1 MNQSAKERVTVV
13 LSCVLM
19 RPMYQ
24 PYEYFLGFR
33 YTRARS
39 RDNFIS
45 FITVA
50 SMLGIMIGVMAL
62 IVVLSVMNGFH
73 KEIRERILG
82 MVSHATITSFEGGLK
97 DWPQAMEL
105 AKQHPEVVDAA
116 PYVESQVMLVNG
128 QNVAGA
134 LIRGIDPALEPRVAD
149 ISDKMNA
156 GSLDDLADKSYNIVL
171 GKELAMALGVAVGD
185 KVTVIT
191 PHAMVTPVGTMPR
204 LKRFTVSGVF
214 EVGMGDFDSGVALIH
229 IRDGARLSRLDDAVT
244 GVRLKVRDLY
254 EAQQV
259 AFELADQMQEIYYIR
274 DWSHYRRNF
283 FEALKT
289 EKRMMGFILFL
300 IVLVAAFSVIIAMI
314 MVVKEKQSDI
324 AILRT
329 IGASSR
335 SIMKIFLV
343 QGATIGV
350 FGVALGVIAGV
361 LLALNVEQIVSW
373 LEETLGF
380 EAIDSDLYYISRLP
394 SDVQAG
400 DVTLIAIVAF
410 VITVFFALLPAARAA
425 RVQPAEALR
434 YE

>member
-1 MNQSAKERVTVV
+1 
-13 LSCVLM
+13 
-19 RPMYQ
+19 MYQ

-82 MVSHATITSFEGGLK
+82 MVSHATITSFEGGLT
-97 DWPQAMEL
+97 DWPRAMEL
-105 AKQHPEVVDAA
+105 AKQHPEVLDAA

-134 LIRGIDPALEPRVAD
+134 LMRGIDPELEPRVAD
-149 ISDKMNA
+149 ISDKMNV
-156 GSLDDLADKSYNIVL
+156 GSLQDLADKSYNIVL
-171 GKELAMALGVAVGD
+171 GKELAMALGVTTGD

-204 LKRFTVSGVF
+204 LKRFTVSGIF
-214 EVGMGDFDSGVALIH
+214 EVGMGDFDSGVALMH
-229 IRDGARLSRLDDAVT
+229 IRDAARLSRLGDAVT

-254 EAQQV
+254 DAQQV
-259 AFELADQMQEIYYIR
+259 AFELADQMKDIYYVK

-350 FGVALGVIAGV
+350 FGVVLGVIAGV
-361 LLALNVEQIVSW
+361 LLALNVEKIVSW
-373 LEETLGF
+373 LEDLLGF

-394 SDVQAG
+394 SDVQVG
-400 DVTLIAIVAF
+400 DVTLIATVAF
-410 VITVFFALLPAARAA
+410 IITVLFALLPAARAA
-425 RVQPAEALR
+425 KVQPAEALR

>member
-1 MNQSAKERVTVV
+1 
-13 LSCVLM
+13 M

-82 MVSHATITSFEGGLK
+82 MVSHATITSFEGGLE
-97 DWPQAMEL
+97 DWPRAMEL
-105 AKQHPEVVDAA
+105 AKQHPEVLDAA

-134 LIRGIDPALEPRVAD
+134 LMRGIDPELEPRVAD
-149 ISDKMNA
+149 ISDKMTV

-171 GKELAMALGVAVGD
+171 GKELAMALGVTTGD

-204 LKRFTVSGVF
+204 LKRFTVSGIF
-214 EVGMGDFDSGVALIH
+214 EVGMGDFDSGVALMH
-229 IRDGARLSRLDDAVT
+229 IRDAARLGRLGDAVT

-259 AFELADQMQEIYYIR
+259 AFELADQMKDIYYVK

-350 FGVALGVIAGV
+350 FGVVLGVIAGV

-373 LEETLGF
+373 LEDVLGF

-400 DVTLIAIVAF
+400 DVTLIAVVAF
-410 VITVFFALLPAARAA
+410 IITVLFALLPAARAA
-425 RVQPAEALR
+425 RTQPAEALR

>member
-1 MNQSAKERVTVV
+1 
-13 LSCVLM
+13 M

-82 MVSHATITSFEGGLK
+82 MVSHATITSFEGGLE
-97 DWPQAMEL
+97 DWPRAMEL
-105 AKQHPEVVDAA
+105 AKQHPEVLDAA

-134 LIRGIDPALEPRVAD
+134 LMRGIDPELEPRVAD
-149 ISDKMNA
+149 ISDKMTV

-171 GKELAMALGVAVGD
+171 GKELAMALGVTTGD

-204 LKRFTVSGVF
+204 LKRFTVSGIF
-214 EVGMGDFDSGVALIH
+214 EVGMGDFDSGVALMH
-229 IRDGARLSRLDDAVT
+229 IRDAARLGRLGDAVT

-259 AFELADQMQEIYYIR
+259 AFELADQM
-274 DWSHYRRNF
+274 
-283 FEALKT
+283 K
-289 EKRMMGFILFL
+289 
-300 IVLVAAFSVIIAMI
+300 
-314 MVVKEKQSDI
+314 DI
-324 AILRT
+324 
-329 IGASSR
+329 
-335 SIMKIFLV
+335 
-343 QGATIGV
+343 
-350 FGVALGVIAGV
+350 
-361 LLALNVEQIVSW
+361 
-373 LEETLGF
+373 
-380 EAIDSDLYYISRLP
+380 
-394 SDVQAG
+394 
-400 DVTLIAIVAF
+400 
-410 VITVFFALLPAARAA
+410 
-425 RVQPAEALR
+425 
-434 YE
+434 

>member
-1 MNQSAKERVTVV
+1 
-13 LSCVLM
+13 M

-134 LIRGIDPALEPRVAD
+134 LIRGIDPVLEPRVAD

>member
-1 MNQSAKERVTVV
+1 
-13 LSCVLM
+13 M

-82 MVSHATITSFEGGLK
+82 MVSHATITSFEGGLE
-97 DWPQAMEL
+97 DWPRAMEL
-105 AKQHPEVVDAA
+105 AKQHPEVIDAA

-134 LIRGIDPALEPRVAD
+134 LMRGIDPDLEPRVAD
-149 ISDKMNA
+149 ISDKMTV
-156 GSLDDLADKSYNIVL
+156 GSLEDLADKSYNIVL
-171 GKELAMALGVAVGD
+171 GKELAMALGVTTGD

-204 LKRFTVSGVF
+204 LKRFTVSGIF
-214 EVGMGDFDSGVALIH
+214 EVGMGDFDSGVALMH
-229 IRDGARLSRLDDAVT
+229 IRDAARLSRLGDAVT

-254 EAQQV
+254 DAQQV
-259 AFELADQMQEIYYIR
+259 AFELADQMKDIYYVR

-300 IVLVAAFSVIIAMI
+300 IVLVAAFSVIIAMV

-350 FGVALGVIAGV
+350 FGVVLGVIAGV
-361 LLALNVEQIVSW
+361 LLALNVERIVSW
-373 LEETLGF
+373 LEEMLGF

-400 DVTLIAIVAF
+400 DVTLIATVAF
-410 VITVFFALLPAARAA
+410 IITVLFALLPAARAA
-425 RVQPAEALR
+425 RTQPAEALR

>member
-1 MNQSAKERVTVV
+1 
-13 LSCVLM
+13 M

-82 MVSHATITSFEGGLK
+82 MVSHATITSFEGGLE
-97 DWPQAMEL
+97 DWPRAMEL
-105 AKQHPEVVDAA
+105 AKQHPEVIDAA

-134 LIRGIDPALEPRVAD
+134 LMRGIDPDLEPRVAD
-149 ISDKMNA
+149 ISDKMNV

-171 GKELAMALGVAVGD
+171 GKELAMALGVTTGD

-204 LKRFTVSGVF
+204 LKRFTVSGIF
-214 EVGMGDFDSGVALIH
+214 EVGMGDFDSGVALMH
-229 IRDGARLSRLDDAVT
+229 IRDAARLNRLENAVT

-254 EAQQV
+254 DAQQV
-259 AFELADQMQEIYYIR
+259 AFELADQMKDIYYVK

-350 FGVALGVIAGV
+350 FGVVLGVIAGV

-373 LEETLGF
+373 LEEMLGF

-394 SDVQAG
+394 SDVQVG
-400 DVTLIAIVAF
+400 DVTLIATVAF
-410 VITVFFALLPAARAA
+410 VITVLFALLPAARAA
-425 RVQPAEALR
+425 RTQPAEALR

>member
-1 MNQSAKERVTVV
+1 
-13 LSCVLM
+13 M

-259 AFELADQMQEIYYIR
+259 AFELADQMKEIYYIR

-329 IGASSR
+329 LGASSG

-343 QGATIGV
+343 QGTTIGT
-350 FGVALGVIAGV
+350 LGV
-361 LLALNVEQIVSW
+361 LLGVLSGILLAINVETIVTA
-373 LEETLGF
+373 LESALGF
-380 EAIDSDLYYISRLP
+380 QAINPDLYYISRLP
-394 SDVQAG
+394 SDVHWQ
-400 DVTLIAIVAF
+400 DVAVIAAVAF
-410 VITVFFALLPAARAA
+410 VITILFALFPAWRASQ
-425 RVQPAEALR
+425 VQPAEALR

>member
-1 MNQSAKERVTVV
+1 
-13 LSCVLM
+13 M

-171 GKELAMALGVAVGD
+171 GKELAMTLGVAVGD

>member
-1 MNQSAKERVTVV
+1 
-13 LSCVLM
+13 M

-82 MVSHATITSFEGGLK
+82 MVSHATITSFEGGLT
-97 DWPQAMEL
+97 DWPRAMEL
-105 AKQHPEVVDAA
+105 AKQHPEVLDAA

-134 LIRGIDPALEPRVAD
+134 LMRGIDPELEPRVAD
-149 ISDKMNA
+149 ISDKMNV
-156 GSLDDLADKSYNIVL
+156 GSLQDLADKSYNIVL
-171 GKELAMALGVAVGD
+171 GKELAMALGVTTGD

-204 LKRFTVSGVF
+204 LKRFTVSGIF
-214 EVGMGDFDSGVALIH
+214 EVGMGDFDSGVALMH
-229 IRDGARLSRLDDAVT
+229 IRDAARLSRLGDAVT

-254 EAQQV
+254 DAQQV
-259 AFELADQMQEIYYIR
+259 AFELADQMKDIYYVK

-314 MVVKEKQSDI
+314 MVVKDKQSDI

-350 FGVALGVIAGV
+350 FGVVLGVIAGV
-361 LLALNVEQIVSW
+361 LLALNVEKIVSW
-373 LEETLGF
+373 LEDLLGF

-394 SDVQAG
+394 SDVQVG
-400 DVTLIAIVAF
+400 DVTLIATVAF
-410 VITVFFALLPAARAA
+410 IITVLFALLPAARAA
-425 RVQPAEALR
+425 KVQPAEALR

>member
-1 MNQSAKERVTVV
+1 
-13 LSCVLM
+13 
-19 RPMYQ
+19 MYQ

-134 LIRGIDPALEPRVAD
+134 LIRGIDPGLEPRVAD

-171 GKELAMALGVAVGD
+171 GKELAMALGVTTGD

-204 LKRFTVSGVF
+204 LKRFTVSGIF
-214 EVGMGDFDSGVALIH
+214 EVGMGDFDSGVALMH
-229 IRDGARLSRLDDAVT
+229 IRDAARLSRLGDAVT

-254 EAQQV
+254 DAQQV
-259 AFELADQMQEIYYIR
+259 AFELADQMKDIYYVK

-350 FGVALGVIAGV
+350 FGVVLGVIAGV
-361 LLALNVEQIVSW
+361 LLALNVEKIVSW
-373 LEETLGF
+373 LEDLLGF

-394 SDVQAG
+394 SDVQVG
-400 DVTLIAIVAF
+400 DVTLIATVAF
-410 VITVFFALLPAARAA
+410 IITVLFALLPAARAA
-425 RVQPAEALR
+425 KVQPAEALR

>member
-1 MNQSAKERVTVV
+1 
-13 LSCVLM
+13 M

-97 DWPQAMEL
+97 DWPRAMEL
-105 AKQHPEVVDAA
+105 ARQHPEVVDAA

-134 LIRGIDPALEPRVAD
+134 IMRGIDPALEPRVAD

-156 GSLDDLADKSYNIVL
+156 GSLDDLADESYNIVL
-171 GKELAMALGVAVGD
+171 GKELAMALGLTTGD

-204 LKRFTVSGVF
+204 LKRFTVSGIF
-214 EVGMGDFDSGVALIH
+214 EVGMGDFDSGVALAH
-229 IRDGARLSRLDDAVT
+229 IRDAAKLSRLDDAVT

-259 AFELADQMQEIYYIR
+259 AFELADQMKDIYYVR

-350 FGVALGVIAGV
+350 FGVTLGVIAGV

-373 LEETLGF
+373 LEELLGF
-380 EAIDSDLYYISRLP
+380 EAINSDLYYISRLP

-400 DVTLIAIVAF
+400 DVTLIAGVAF
-410 VITVFFALLPAARAA
+410 AITVLFALLPAARAA

>member
-1 MNQSAKERVTVV
+1 
-13 LSCVLM
+13 M

-204 LKRFTVSGVF
+204 LKRFTVTGVF

-394 SDVQAG
+394 SDVQVG

>member
-1 MNQSAKERVTVV
+1 
-13 LSCVLM
+13 
-19 RPMYQ
+19 MYQ

-82 MVSHATITSFEGGLK
+82 MVSHATITSFEGGLR
-97 DWPQAMEL
+97 DWPRAMEL
-105 AKQHPEVVDAA
+105 AKQHPEVLDAA

-134 LIRGIDPALEPRVAD
+134 LMRGIDPVLEPRVAD
-149 ISDKMNA
+149 ISDKMNV
-156 GSLDDLADKSYNIVL
+156 GSLEDLADKSYNIVL
-171 GKELAMALGVAVGD
+171 GKELAMALGVTTGD

-204 LKRFTVSGVF
+204 LKRFTVSGIF
-214 EVGMGDFDSGVALIH
+214 EVGMGDFDSGVALMH
-229 IRDGARLSRLDDAVT
+229 IRDAARLSRLEDAVT

-259 AFELADQMQEIYYIR
+259 AFELADQMKDIYYVK

-350 FGVALGVIAGV
+350 FGVVLGVIAGV

-373 LEETLGF
+373 LEEILGF

-400 DVTLIAIVAF
+400 DVTLIAAVAF
-410 VITVFFALLPAARAA
+410 VITVLFALLPAARAA
-425 RVQPAEALR
+425 RTQPAEALR

>member
-1 MNQSAKERVTVV
+1 
-13 LSCVLM
+13 
-19 RPMYQ
+19 MYQ

-82 MVSHATITSFEGGLK
+82 MVSHATITSFEGGLE
-97 DWPQAMEL
+97 DWPRAMEL
-105 AKQHPEVVDAA
+105 AKQHPEVIDAA

-134 LIRGIDPALEPRVAD
+134 LMRGIDPGLEPRVAD
-149 ISDKMNA
+149 ISDKMNV

-171 GKELAMALGVAVGD
+171 GKELAMALGVTTGD

-204 LKRFTVSGVF
+204 LKRFTVSGIF
-214 EVGMGDFDSGVALIH
+214 EVGMGDFDSGVALMH
-229 IRDGARLSRLDDAVT
+229 IRDAARLSRLENAVT

-254 EAQQV
+254 DAQQV
-259 AFELADQMQEIYYIR
+259 AFELADQMKDIYYVK

-350 FGVALGVIAGV
+350 FGVVLGVIAGV
-361 LLALNVEQIVSW
+361 LLALNVERIVSW
-373 LEETLGF
+373 LEEMLGF

-394 SDVQAG
+394 SDVQVG
-400 DVTLIAIVAF
+400 DVTLIATVAF
-410 VITVFFALLPAARAA
+410 VITVLFALLPAARAA
-425 RVQPAEALR
+425 RTQPAEALR

>member
-1 MNQSAKERVTVV
+1 
-13 LSCVLM
+13 M

-82 MVSHATITSFEGGLK
+82 MVSHATITSFEGGLT
-97 DWPQAMEL
+97 DWPRAMEL
-105 AKQHPEVVDAA
+105 AKQHPEVLDAA

-134 LIRGIDPALEPRVAD
+134 LMRGIDPELEPRVAD
-149 ISDKMNA
+149 ISDKMNV
-156 GSLDDLADKSYNIVL
+156 GSLQDLADKSYNIVL
-171 GKELAMALGVAVGD
+171 GKELAMALGVTTGD

-204 LKRFTVSGVF
+204 LKRFTVSGIF
-214 EVGMGDFDSGVALIH
+214 EVGMGDFDSGVALMH
-229 IRDGARLSRLDDAVT
+229 IRDAARLSRLGDAVT

-254 EAQQV
+254 DAQQV
-259 AFELADQMQEIYYIR
+259 AFELADQMKDIYYVK

-350 FGVALGVIAGV
+350 FGVVLGVIAGV
-361 LLALNVEQIVSW
+361 LLALNVEKIVSW
-373 LEETLGF
+373 LEDLLGF

-394 SDVQAG
+394 SDVQVG
-400 DVTLIAIVAF
+400 DVTLIATVAF
-410 VITVFFALLPAARAA
+410 IITVLFALLPAARAA
-425 RVQPAEALR
+425 KVQPAEALR

>member
-1 MNQSAKERVTVV
+1 
-13 LSCVLM
+13 
-19 RPMYQ
+19 MYQ

-82 MVSHATITSFEGGLK
+82 MVSHATITSFEGGLQ
-97 DWPQAMEL
+97 DWPRAMEL
-105 AKQHPEVVDAA
+105 AKQHPEVLDAA

-134 LIRGIDPALEPRVAD
+134 LMRGIDPELEPRVAD
-149 ISDKMNA
+149 ISDKMNV
-156 GSLDDLADKSYNIVL
+156 GSLEDLADKSYNIVL
-171 GKELAMALGVAVGD
+171 GKELAMALGVTTGD

-204 LKRFTVSGVF
+204 LKRFTVSGIF
-214 EVGMGDFDSGVALIH
+214 EVGMGDFDSGVALLH
-229 IRDGARLSRLDDAVT
+229 IRDAARLSRLEDAVT

-259 AFELADQMQEIYYIR
+259 AFELADQMKDIYYVK

-350 FGVALGVIAGV
+350 FGVVLGVIAGV

-373 LEETLGF
+373 LEEILGF

-400 DVTLIAIVAF
+400 DVTLIAAVAF
-410 VITVFFALLPAARAA
+410 VITVLFALLPAARAA
-425 RVQPAEALR
+425 RTQPAEALR

>member
-1 MNQSAKERVTVV
+1 
-13 LSCVLM
+13 
-19 RPMYQ
+19 MYQ

-33 YTRARS
+33 YTRAKS

-45 FITVA
+45 FITIA

-82 MVSHATITSFEGGLK
+82 MVSHATITSFEGGLE
-97 DWPQAMEL
+97 DWPRAMEL
-105 AKQHPEVVDAA
+105 AKQHPDVVDAA

-134 LIRGIDPALEPRVAD
+134 LMRGIDPAMEPRVAD
-149 ISDKMNA
+149 ISENMNV
-156 GSLDDLADKSYNIVL
+156 GTLDELTDKSYNIVL
-171 GKELAMALGVAVGD
+171 GKELAAMLGVAVGD

-191 PHAMVTPVGTMPR
+191 PHAMITPVGTMPR
-204 LKRFTVSGVF
+204 LKRFTVSGIF
-214 EVGMGDFDSGVALIH
+214 EVGMGDFDSGVALTH
-229 IRDGARLSRLDDAVT
+229 IRDAARLGRLGDAVT
-244 GVRLKVRDLY
+244 GVRLKVKDLY
-254 EAQQV
+254 EAQRV
-259 AFELADQMQEIYYIR
+259 AFELADQMSNIYYIK
-274 DWSHYRRNF
+274 DWSYYRRNF

-350 FGVALGVIAGV
+350 FGVLLGVIAGV
-361 LLALNVEQIVSW
+361 LLAVNVEAIVSW
-373 LEETLGF
+373 LEELFGF
-380 EAIDSDLYYISRLP
+380 EAIDSNLYYISKLP
-394 SDVQAG
+394 SDVQVA
-400 DVTLIAIVAF
+400 DVSLIAVVAF
-410 VITVFFALLPAARAA
+410 VITVLFALIPASRAA

>member
-1 MNQSAKERVTVV
+1 
-13 LSCVLM
+13 M

-82 MVSHATITSFEGGLK
+82 MVSHATITSFEGGLE

-105 AKQHPEVVDAA
+105 AKQHPEVIDAA

-134 LIRGIDPALEPRVAD
+134 LMRGIDPGLEPRVAD
-149 ISDKMNA
+149 ISDKMTV

-171 GKELAMALGVAVGD
+171 GKELAMALGVTTGD

-204 LKRFTVSGVF
+204 LKRFTVSGIF
-214 EVGMGDFDSGVALIH
+214 EVGMGDFDSGVALMH
-229 IRDGARLSRLDDAVT
+229 IRDAARLSRLENAVT

-254 EAQQV
+254 DAQQV
-259 AFELADQMQEIYYIR
+259 AFELADQMKDIYYVK

-350 FGVALGVIAGV
+350 FGVVLGVIAGV

-373 LEETLGF
+373 LEEMLGF

-400 DVTLIAIVAF
+400 DVTLIATVAF
-410 VITVFFALLPAARAA
+410 VITVLFALLPAARAA
-425 RVQPAEALR
+425 RTQPAEALR

>member
-1 MNQSAKERVTVV
+1 
-13 LSCVLM
+13 
-19 RPMYQ
+19 MYQ

-82 MVSHATITSFEGGLK
+82 MVSHATITSFEGGLR
-97 DWPQAMEL
+97 DWPRAMEL
-105 AKQHPEVVDAA
+105 AKQHPEVLDAA

-134 LIRGIDPALEPRVAD
+134 LMRGIDPDLEPRVAD
-149 ISDKMNA
+149 ISDKMNV
-156 GSLDDLADKSYNIVL
+156 GSLEDLADKSYNIVL
-171 GKELAMALGVAVGD
+171 GKELAMALGVTTGD

-204 LKRFTVSGVF
+204 LKRFTVSGIF
-214 EVGMGDFDSGVALIH
+214 EVGMGDFDSGVALMH
-229 IRDGARLSRLDDAVT
+229 IRDAARLSRLEDAVT

-259 AFELADQMQEIYYIR
+259 AFELADQMKDIYYVK

-350 FGVALGVIAGV
+350 FGVVLGVIAGV

-373 LEETLGF
+373 LEEILGF

-400 DVTLIAIVAF
+400 DVTLIAAVAF
-410 VITVFFALLPAARAA
+410 VITVLFALLPAARAA
-425 RVQPAEALR
+425 RTQPAEALR

>member
-1 MNQSAKERVTVV
+1 
-13 LSCVLM
+13 M

-82 MVSHATITSFEGGLK
+82 MVSHATITSFEGGLE
-97 DWPQAMEL
+97 DWPRAMEL
-105 AKQHPEVVDAA
+105 AKQHPEVLDAA
-116 PYVESQVMLVNG
+116 PYVESHVMLVNG

>member
-1 MNQSAKERVTVV
+1 
-13 LSCVLM
+13 M

-82 MVSHATITSFEGGLK
+82 MVSHATITSFEGGLA
-97 DWPQAMEL
+97 DWPRAMEL
-105 AKQHPEVVDAA
+105 AKQHPEVLDAA

-134 LIRGIDPALEPRVAD
+134 LMRGIDPELEPRVAD
-149 ISDKMNA
+149 ISDKMNV
-156 GSLDDLADKSYNIVL
+156 GSLEDLTDKSYNIVL
-171 GKELAMALGVAVGD
+171 GKELAMALGVTTGD

-204 LKRFTVSGVF
+204 LKRFTVSGIF
-214 EVGMGDFDSGVALIH
+214 EVGMGDFDSGVALTH
-229 IRDGARLSRLDDAVT
+229 IRDAARLSRLGDAVT

-254 EAQQV
+254 DAQQV
-259 AFELADQMQEIYYIR
+259 AFELADQMKDIYYVK

-350 FGVALGVIAGV
+350 FGVVLGVIAGV
-361 LLALNVEQIVSW
+361 LLALNVEKIVSW
-373 LEETLGF
+373 LEELLGF

-400 DVTLIAIVAF
+400 DVTLIATVAF
-410 VITVFFALLPAARAA
+410 IITVLFALLPAARAA

>member
-1 MNQSAKERVTVV
+1 
-13 LSCVLM
+13 M

>member
-1 MNQSAKERVTVV
+1 
-13 LSCVLM
+13 M

-134 LIRGIDPALEPRVAD
+134 LIRGIDPGLEPRVAD

-171 GKELAMALGVAVGD
+171 GKELAMALGVTVGD
-185 KVTVIT
+185 NVTVIT

-214 EVGMGDFDSGVALIH
+214 EVGMGDFDSGVGLIH
-229 IRDGARLSRLDDAVT
+229 IRDGARLGRLDDAVT

-350 FGVALGVIAGV
+350 FGVTLGVIAGV

-410 VITVFFALLPAARAA
+410 IITVFFALLPAARAA

>member
-1 MNQSAKERVTVV
+1 
-13 LSCVLM
+13 
-19 RPMYQ
+19 MYQ

-82 MVSHATITSFEGGLK
+82 MVSHATITSFEGGLA
-97 DWPQAMEL
+97 DWPRAMEL
-105 AKQHPEVVDAA
+105 AKQHPEVLDAA

-134 LIRGIDPALEPRVAD
+134 LMRGIDPELEPRVAD
-149 ISDKMNA
+149 ISDKMNV
-156 GSLDDLADKSYNIVL
+156 GSLEDLTDKSYNIVL
-171 GKELAMALGVAVGD
+171 GKELAMALGVTTGD

-204 LKRFTVSGVF
+204 LKRFTVSGIF
-214 EVGMGDFDSGVALIH
+214 EVGMGDFDSGVALTH
-229 IRDGARLSRLDDAVT
+229 IRDAARLSRLGDAVT

-254 EAQQV
+254 DAQQV
-259 AFELADQMQEIYYIR
+259 AFELADQMKDIYYVK

-350 FGVALGVIAGV
+350 FGVVLGVIAGV
-361 LLALNVEQIVSW
+361 LLALNVEKIVSW
-373 LEETLGF
+373 LEELLGF

-400 DVTLIAIVAF
+400 DVTLIATVAF
-410 VITVFFALLPAARAA
+410 IITVLFALLPAARAA

>member
-1 MNQSAKERVTVV
+1 
-13 LSCVLM
+13 M

-82 MVSHATITSFEGGLK
+82 MVSHATITSFEGGLR
-97 DWPQAMEL
+97 DWPRAMEL
-105 AKQHPEVVDAA
+105 AKQHPEVLDAA

-134 LIRGIDPALEPRVAD
+134 LMRGIDPDLEPRVAD
-149 ISDKMNA
+149 ISDKMNV
-156 GSLDDLADKSYNIVL
+156 GSLEDLTDKSYNIVL
-171 GKELAMALGVAVGD
+171 GKELAMALGVTTGD

-204 LKRFTVSGVF
+204 LKRFTVSGIF
-214 EVGMGDFDSGVALIH
+214 EVGMGDFDSGVALMH
-229 IRDGARLSRLDDAVT
+229 IRDAARLSRLEDAVT

-259 AFELADQMQEIYYIR
+259 AFELADQMKDIYYVK

-350 FGVALGVIAGV
+350 FGVVLGVIAGV

-373 LEETLGF
+373 LEEILGF

-400 DVTLIAIVAF
+400 DVTLIAAVAF
-410 VITVFFALLPAARAA
+410 VITVLFALLPAARAA
-425 RVQPAEALR
+425 RTQPAEALR

>member
-1 MNQSAKERVTVV
+1 
-13 LSCVLM
+13 
-19 RPMYQ
+19 MYQ

-50 SMLGIMIGVMAL
+50 SMFGIMIGVMAL

-82 MVSHATITSFEGGLK
+82 MVSHATITSFEGGLR
-97 DWPQAMEL
+97 DWPRAMEL
-105 AKQHPEVVDAA
+105 AKQHPEVLDAA

-134 LIRGIDPALEPRVAD
+134 LMRGIDPVLEPRVAD
-149 ISDKMNA
+149 ISDKMNV
-156 GSLDDLADKSYNIVL
+156 GSLEDLADKSYNIVL
-171 GKELAMALGVAVGD
+171 GKELAMALGVTTGD

-204 LKRFTVSGVF
+204 LKRFTVSGIF
-214 EVGMGDFDSGVALIH
+214 EVGMGDFDSGVALMH
-229 IRDGARLSRLDDAVT
+229 IRDAARLSRLEDAVT

-259 AFELADQMQEIYYIR
+259 AFELADQMKDIYYVK

-350 FGVALGVIAGV
+350 FGVVLGVIAGV

-373 LEETLGF
+373 LEEILGF

-400 DVTLIAIVAF
+400 DVTLIAAVAF
-410 VITVFFALLPAARAA
+410 VITVLFALLPAARAA
-425 RVQPAEALR
+425 RTQPAEALR

>member
-1 MNQSAKERVTVV
+1 
-13 LSCVLM
+13 
-19 RPMYQ
+19 MYQ

-82 MVSHATITSFEGGLK
+82 MVSHATITSFEGGLT
-97 DWPQAMEL
+97 DWPRAMEL
-105 AKQHPEVVDAA
+105 AKQHPEVLDAA

-134 LIRGIDPALEPRVAD
+134 LMRGIDPELEPRVAD
-149 ISDKMNA
+149 ISDKMNV
-156 GSLDDLADKSYNIVL
+156 GSLQDLADKSYNIVL
-171 GKELAMALGVAVGD
+171 GKELAMALGVTTGD

-204 LKRFTVSGVF
+204 LKRFTVSGIF
-214 EVGMGDFDSGVALIH
+214 EVGMGDFDSGVALMH
-229 IRDGARLSRLDDAVT
+229 IRDAARLSRLGDAVT

-254 EAQQV
+254 DAQQV
-259 AFELADQMQEIYYIR
+259 AFELADQMKDIYYVK

-350 FGVALGVIAGV
+350 FGVVLGVIAGV
-361 LLALNVEQIVSW
+361 LLALNVEKIVSW
-373 LEETLGF
+373 LEDLLGF

-394 SDVQAG
+394 SDV
-400 DVTLIAIVAF
+400 
-410 VITVFFALLPAARAA
+410 
-425 RVQPAEALR
+425 
-434 YE
+434 

>member
-1 MNQSAKERVTVV
+1 
-13 LSCVLM
+13 
-19 RPMYQ
+19 MYQ

>member
-1 MNQSAKERVTVV
+1 
-13 LSCVLM
+13 
-19 RPMYQ
+19 MYQ

-33 YTRARS
+33 YTRAKS

-45 FITVA
+45 FITIA

-82 MVSHATITSFEGGLK
+82 MVSHATITSFEGGLE
-97 DWPQAMEL
+97 DWPRAMEL
-105 AKQHPEVVDAA
+105 AKQHPDVVDAA

-134 LIRGIDPALEPRVAD
+134 LMRGIDPAMEPRVAD
-149 ISDKMNA
+149 ISENMNV
-156 GSLDDLADKSYNIVL
+156 GTLDELTDKSYNIVL
-171 GKELAMALGVAVGD
+171 GKELAAMLGVAVGD

-191 PHAMVTPVGTMPR
+191 PHAMITPVGTMPR
-204 LKRFTVSGVF
+204 LKRFTVSGIF
-214 EVGMGDFDSGVALIH
+214 EVGMGDFDSGVALTH
-229 IRDGARLSRLDDAVT
+229 IRDAARLGRLGDAVT
-244 GVRLKVRDLY
+244 GVRLKVKDLY
-254 EAQQV
+254 EAQRV
-259 AFELADQMQEIYYIR
+259 AFELADQMSNIYYIK
-274 DWSHYRRNF
+274 DWSYYRRNF

-350 FGVALGVIAGV
+350 FGVLLGVIAG
-361 LLALNVEQIVSW
+361 
-373 LEETLGF
+373 
-380 EAIDSDLYYISRLP
+380 
-394 SDVQAG
+394 SDVQVA
-400 DVTLIAIVAF
+400 DVSLIAVVAF
-410 VITVFFALLPAARAA
+410 VITVLFALIPASRAA